1 MPTAT
6 ASGVARSTELVR
18 IEGLRLSVV
27 HVQGLKPQRPN
38 DKTDIKESTMKLLR
52 VAALLAPLALT
63 LPLSAH
69 AAMDAKTKTS
79 YMNECTAAATQSNP
93 SMDASAVKAH
103 CECGAQQINQNF
115 SDKEIASLNDKT
127 TPPSTDMTSRL
138 QAAVS
143 KNCLSGKK

>member
-1 MPTAT
+1 LLHGPQIIGNTRSRPDSKAT
-6 ASGVARSTELVR
+6 
-18 IEGLRLSVV
+18 
-27 HVQGLKPQRPN
+27 
-38 DKTDIKESTMKLLR
+38 DKKETTMKLLS

-79 YMNECTAAATQSNP
+79 YMNECTTAATQSNP
-93 SMDASAVKAH
+93 SMDAAAVKAH
-103 CECGAQQINQNF
+103 CECGAQQINKNF

-127 TPPSTDMTSRL
+127 TPPSADMTSRL

-143 KNCLSGKK
+143 KNCLSGEK

>member
-1 MPTAT
+1 
-6 ASGVARSTELVR
+6 
-18 IEGLRLSVV
+18 
-27 HVQGLKPQRPN
+27 
-38 DKTDIKESTMKLLR
+38 MKLLR
-52 VAALLAPLALT
+52 VAALLAPLALTLT

-79 YMNECTAAATQSNP
+79 YMNECTTAATQSNP
-93 SMDASAVKAH
+93 SMNASAVKAH

-143 KNCLSGKK
+143 KNCLNSKK

>member
-79 YMNECTAAATQSNP
+79 YMNECTTAATQSNP

>member
-1 MPTAT
+1 
-6 ASGVARSTELVR
+6 
-18 IEGLRLSVV
+18 
-27 HVQGLKPQRPN
+27 
-38 DKTDIKESTMKLLR
+38 MKLLR

-79 YMNECTAAATQSNP
+79 YMNECTTAATQSNP

-103 CECGAQQINQNF
+103 CECGAQQINKNF

>member
-1 MPTAT
+1 
-6 ASGVARSTELVR
+6 
-18 IEGLRLSVV
+18 
-27 HVQGLKPQRPN
+27 
-38 DKTDIKESTMKLLR
+38 MKLLR
-52 VAALLAPLALT
+52 VAALIAPLALT

-79 YMNECTAAATQSNP
+79 YMNECTTAATQSNP
-93 SMDASAVKAH
+93 SMDANAVKAH
-103 CECGAQQINQNF
+103 CECGAQQINQKF

-143 KNCLSGKK
+143 KNCLNGKK